1 MCMSWLLPIATRRQQ
16 QRITDE
22 VYKLQVEP
30 AMHSLPSRIRWS
42 QELVVASANGGMGGI
57 RWIQFQL
64 PPCLARRP
72 RPMQRGSH
80 DHHHHHRTSPVP
92 RNTDGGLITKNTSM
106 QQYYRS
112 HVQQLCSL
120 CVSSSSS
127 PSPCSLPSLSSSA
140 AARSPRP
147 SALRMNCS
155 IA

>member
-80 DHHHHHRTSPVP
+80 DHHHHRTSPVP